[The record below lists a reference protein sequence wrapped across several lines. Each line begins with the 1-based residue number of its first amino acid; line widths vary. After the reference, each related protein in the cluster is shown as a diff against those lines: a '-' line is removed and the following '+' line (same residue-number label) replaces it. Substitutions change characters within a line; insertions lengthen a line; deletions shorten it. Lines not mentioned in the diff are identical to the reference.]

1 MRRLRKTDSAF
12 VHRRAARYHIVQC
25 RLVSDASHTELADQ
39 MQPRYANLVAR
50 TRAVEEAFEGLTD
63 ATARADAAEIQLE
76 NIIRDTD
83 GVLARL
89 DRENPT
95 LNARRT
101 VFPEGFT
108 PVIYPE
114 KRAQL
119 DTLPQLRS
127 DLGRFAAYE
136 AVVAQRAALDAAEA
150 RFRQALQVE
159 EGAQEQV
166 DLATIAE
173 HAARRDVREQMQLSF
188 GRLGTLYK
196 AQPQRV
202 DQFFVRQKSQPK
214 EMEGKEGEGKTDGKG
229 KTEDKGKAAGGSKAD
244 GVGAQTKSTGEAKA
258 KAHSEGEG
266 HGKDVGKAGSE
277 DKAKTS
283 GAGAEAT

>member
-25 RLVSDASHTELADQ
+25 RLVSDASHTDLADL

-50 TRAVEEAFEGLTD
+50 TRAVEEAFEQLTD

-76 NIIRDTD
+76 NVIRDTD

-108 PVIYPE
+108 PVIHPE

-127 DLGRFAAYE
+127 DLDRFAEHE
-136 AVVAQRAALDAAEA
+136 AVAAQRAALDAAEA
-150 RFRQALQVE
+150 RFRQTLQAEESAEEQVE
-159 EGAQEQV
+159 
-166 DLATIAE
+166 LATIAE
-173 HAARRDVREQMQLSF
+173 HAARRDIREQMQVSF

-196 AQPQRV
+196 SQPQRV
-202 DQFFVRQKSQPK
+202 EQFFLRQRGQPK
-214 EMEGKEGEGKTDGKG
+214 EMEGKEDEGKAEGQGKAQ
-229 KTEDKGKAAGGSKAD
+229 DKGKAEGGSKAD
-244 GVGAQTKSTGEAKA
+244 GVGAQTKSTGETKA

-266 HGKDVGKAGSE
+266 NGKDVGKAGS
-277 DKAKTS
+277 DGKAKTS
-283 GAGAEAT
+283 GAGAEPT